1 MRSELP
7 GLAESMCIN
16 FRSKKMLFAV
26 QGVPRL
32 QPSQSRRLKE
42 KKMSVQD
49 KVIEIIADQLGVT
62 VAEVTPDKTFDEL
75 GADSLAVVELVM
87 AFEDEFDVE
96 VEESQASELKTVKA
110 AIDFLNGLTS

>member
-1 MRSELP
+1 MR
-7 GLAESMCIN
+7 IH
-16 FRSKKMLFAV
+16 FRSKKMLFAALWL
-26 QGVPRL
+26 PTL
-32 QPSQSRRLKE
+32 QSSHMLRLKE

-49 KVIEIIADQLGVT
+49 KVIEIIADQLGVS
-62 VAEVTPDKTFDEL
+62 AGEVTPDKTFDEL